1 MKQLTPKARKE
12 LKIKMDK
19 ALSDKITPLSKGL
32 RDILLDDLV
41 TAFENRLA
49 ALNPEPSNMRC
60 FISERVEV
68 LNETV

>member
-12 LKIKMDK
+12 LKIKMDE

-32 RDILLDDLV
+32 RDVLFDDLV

-49 ALNPEPSNMRC
+49 ALNPEQSNMRC